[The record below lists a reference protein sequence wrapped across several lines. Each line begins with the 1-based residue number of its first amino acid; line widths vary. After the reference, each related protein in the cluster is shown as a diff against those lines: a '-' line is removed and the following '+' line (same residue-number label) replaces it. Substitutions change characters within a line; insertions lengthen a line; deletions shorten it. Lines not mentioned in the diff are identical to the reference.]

1 MVIDDRNLIEKFKNG
16 DKESFSLLYDKYVDK
31 IFKFIYFKTS
41 HKETAED
48 LCSQTFIKAL
58 EKLNDFTFNSNTYF
72 SAWLYTI
79 ARNTVIDHYRKNNKS
94 KNNINIDDVWDITDN
109 TDILSDVEFKEKTEI
124 IAKYIKKLN
133 SEQREIIML
142 KIFEDLSYKEI
153 AEILDKNEGACKMS
167 FCRAIKTLRKEMPLL
182 SLISLFLIKL

>member
-1 MVIDDRNLIEKFKNG
+1 MVISDRELIENYKKGN
-16 DKESFSLLYDKYVDK
+16 KESFSVLYDKYVDK

-41 HKETAED
+41 HRETAED

-58 EKLNDFTFNSNTYF
+58 EKLNDFGFNNNTYF

-79 ARNTVIDHYRKNNKS
+79 ARNNVIDHYRKSNKS
-94 KNNINIDDVWDITDN
+94 KNNLNIDDVWDVSDD
-109 TDILSDVEFKEKTEI
+109 TDILSDVEFKLKTES

-142 KIFEDLSYKEI
+142 KIFEELSYKEI
-153 AEILDKNEGACKMS
+153 SEILDKNEGACKMS
-167 FCRAIKTLRKEMPLL
+167 FCRAIKKLRKEMPLL
-182 SLISLFLIKL
+182 SFISLFLIKL